1 LSLTAMCAIP
11 LYAGSV
17 FLNVVPQG
25 TSTTFSETNNGITAT
40 FSSSADPGGF
50 TITGGFIGSDPEALF
65 DPGPAGASDIAL
77 DIGFDTSLDSFSTD
91 FILDGPGDF
100 DLSAYSGGLSGTLV
114 GTASE
119 SSGSSISFAGGGFDT
134 VVLTSPSTPF
144 FAIAN
149 VDVTSGVP
157 EPSYALIFPVLGFG
171 FVMLNRR
178 RAATRN

>member
-1 LSLTAMCAIP
+1 LCAIP
-11 LYAGSV
+11 LYADSV
-17 FLNVVPQG
+17 FLNGDVPLG
-25 TSTTFSETNNGITAT
+25 TSTTFSDTNNGITAI

-50 TITGGFIGSDPEALF
+50 TITGSGSLF
-65 DPGPAGASDIAL
+65 DPGPANVSNIAL
-77 DIGFDTSLDSFSTD
+77 DIGFDTSLDSFSAD
-91 FILDGPGDF
+91 FVLDGPGTF

-119 SSGSSISFAGGGFDT
+119 SSGSSISFAGGVFDT
-134 VVLTSPSTPF
+134 VVLTSPSTPYF
-144 FAIAN
+144 EIAN
-149 VDVTSGVP
+149 VDVTAGVP